1 MEKFELVKGVEII
14 NGFKAALVENEILV
28 ISDLQLGEELYF
40 AEKGI
45 FVPQIQL
52 KEIKKELREIFKV
65 VSISKLIINGD
76 FKHEFGKASEQEWR
90 EVKELV
96 NYLSKKVEEIILVRG
111 NHDNYL
117 LTIASYLNLKVFDP
131 YYEVKGFVFTHGH
144 KRIRYPKNSH
154 TVIIGHEQPAI
165 LLKKGYEKMKLSC
178 FLCGKLKD
186 GKNLVCLPAFSP
198 LASGTTVNL
207 IEREELLSP
216 ILKEETDFEE
226 LKVIAVDKELGILKF
241 PTLKKLKLV

>member
-1 MEKFELVKGVEII
+1 MERFELVKGVEII
-14 NGFKAALVENEILV
+14 NGFKAVLVENEFLV

-52 KEIKKELREIFKV
+52 KEIKKELKEIFKL
-65 VSISKLIINGD
+65 VSVSKLIINGD
-76 FKHEFGKASEQEWR
+76 FKHEFGKVSEQEWR

-96 NYLSKKVEEIILVRG
+96 NYLSKRVKEIILVRG

-144 KRIRYPKNSH
+144 KRIKYPKNSH

-165 LLKKGYEKMKLSC
+165 LLKKGYDKIKLPC
-178 FLCGKLKD
+178 FLYGKLKN

-207 IEREELLSP
+207 IEKEELLSP
-216 ILKEETDFEE
+216 ILKEETNFEE

-241 PTLKKLKLV
+241 PSLKNLKLL